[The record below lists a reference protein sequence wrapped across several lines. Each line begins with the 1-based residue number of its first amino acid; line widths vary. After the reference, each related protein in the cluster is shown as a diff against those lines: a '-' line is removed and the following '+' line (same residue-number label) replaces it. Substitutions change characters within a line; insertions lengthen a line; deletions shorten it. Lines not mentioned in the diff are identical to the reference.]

1 MDIERFKRLSI
12 PKIEAGKMTEVVRDV
27 IKEVQT
33 NQQNVYE
40 KTSEDLKP
48 LTGKFDK
55 EIEEISKLREDVS
68 KQVVPYAEQ
77 VQRSALPGPSGEAPK
92 MVADMNKGFTQEE
105 LAFIQNQQLP
115 LSADIFLQT
124 LEEPNYAKQILAKS
138 GEINKELGRKKAHL
152 STTKT
157 NRKRNKDEIAEN
169 TEGIDIIKKYR
180 QRIGIL
186 EEGAKTLKVGKGIY
200 TQKKRNAYKI
210 NPQTGVY
217 GNVNIDVPK
226 LYGQLK
232 LIAHKDGKRVYEKQ
246 VDFDTLDLLTK
257 RFNSKKKY
265 SPLSKMVFDELNRI
279 SDISIH
285 RTSNKYKKIGSG
297 VVYYNNPADLLDR
310 LELLGG
316 SILAGNNGVKNE
328 FSQIVH
334 TLNKLGVLNN
344 NHLNNL
350 LKEYII

>member
-1 MDIERFKRLSI
+1 MLINKLSHI
-12 PKIEAGKMTEVVRDV
+12 
-27 IKEVQT
+27 
-33 NQQNVYE
+33 
-40 KTSEDLKP
+40 
-48 LTGKFDK
+48 
-55 EIEEISKLREDVS
+55 
-68 KQVVPYAEQ
+68 AEQ
-77 VQRSALPGPSGEAPK
+77 VQRSALPGPSGEVAPK

-105 LAFIQNQQLP
+105 LAFIQTQQLP
-115 LSADIFLQT
+115 LPADIFLRT
-124 LEEPNYAKQILAKS
+124 LKEPNYAKQILDKS
-138 GEINKELGRKKAHL
+138 GQINKILGQKKAHL

-157 NRKRNKDEIAEN
+157 NRKKNKDEIAEY
-169 TEGIDIIKKYR
+169 TEGIDIIRKYR

-186 EEGAKTLKVGKGIY
+186 EEGAKTLKVGH

-210 NPQTGVY
+210 NPNTDVY
-217 GNVNIDVPK
+217 GNVTIDVPK

-232 LIAHKDGKRVYEKQ
+232 LIAHKDGKKVYDKQ

-257 RFNSKKKY
+257 RFNGKKKY
-265 SPLSKMVFDELNRI
+265 SPLSKMVFDDLNRI
-279 SDISIH
+279 SDIPIH

-297 VVYYNNPADLLDR
+297 VVYYNNPADLLDT

-328 FSQIVH
+328 FSKIAH

-344 NHLNNL
+344 NQLNNL